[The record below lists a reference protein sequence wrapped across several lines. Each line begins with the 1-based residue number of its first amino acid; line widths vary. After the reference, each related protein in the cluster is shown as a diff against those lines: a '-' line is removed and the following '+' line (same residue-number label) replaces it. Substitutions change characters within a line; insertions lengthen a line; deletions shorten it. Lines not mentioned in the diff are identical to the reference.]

1 MKFYYYFLLALPLIL
16 HFSVLISAKQT
27 PNHLTSCLKLK
38 SKAPYL
44 NLNCDKL
51 IETSNKDNLI
61 QKATSIK
68 NESEINFVSIH
79 ELKANV
85 KSINETEK
93 EKLFQM
99 INHLKTKNEET
110 SFLAR

>member
-1 MKFYYYFLLALPLIL
+1 MKFYYYIILVLPLIL
-16 HFSVLISAKQT
+16 HVSVSISTKQT
-27 PNHLTSCLKLK
+27 PPHLTSCLKLK

-51 IETSNKDNLI
+51 IETTNKDNLI
-61 QKATSIK
+61 QKTTSIK

-99 INHLKTKNEET
+99 INHLKTKNEE
-110 SFLAR
+110 SSLLAR